1 MRIRSRWAIA
11 AAVPAV
17 IALSAAWSHGAV
29 AADRQSLIKEFP
41 ADVQPLFTPDIP
53 DAVIEA
59 LLKVRKAGAD
69 TFVLNDSGGE
79 LYKGEQIA
87 YLKNWEAITD
97 WTIKDVAPSPD
108 PGQV

>member
-1 MRIRSRWAIA
+1 MPEPVGAGWGQLA
-11 AAVPAV
+11 A
-17 IALSAAWSHGAV
+17 

-41 ADVQPLFTPDIP
+41 ADVQALFTPDIP

-79 LYKGEQIA
+79 LDKGEQIA
-87 YLKNWEAITD
+87 
-97 WTIKDVAPSPD
+97 
-108 PGQV
+108 